1 MVRFSARWQLR
12 TFLFRVFMWETHLY
26 PTIWHFCYCILTS
39 LQRLILY
46 GLGRFS
52 HDAVLDCGGK
62 RQTFVSVF
70 TCQDG
75 ASLEAR
81 SPRCTNGINVDTVHF
96 YKSQMFVFWCDN
108 SCQSQVK
115 KAFAWVGSLRL
126 QLVLV
131 KNTWFCWPQEDDK
144 SPKVSS
150 KLSNFVPPKTAVM
163 CPNRSLNRTIFP
175 RYHITAIHSSWY
187 LKRNSRQMQPG
198 LLLSSGNN
206 FPHDI
211 SRDFFSFSF

>member
-115 KAFAWVGSLRL
+115 KASAWVGSLRL

-131 KNTWFCWPQEDDK
+131 KNTGFVDLKKTTKVQKFHQNYPTLFPQRR
-144 SPKVSS
+144 
-150 KLSNFVPPKTAVM
+150 LWCVPIG
-163 CPNRSLNRTIFP
+163 C
-175 RYHITAIHSSWY
+175 
-187 LKRNSRQMQPG
+187 
-198 LLLSSGNN
+198 
-206 FPHDI
+206 
-211 SRDFFSFSF
+211 